1 MSTYYDFYLGT
12 KVDGKFKALAPFI
25 QNKEGEISYKW
36 LYSRSSSFIGDIKDE
51 FDCTTKQE
59 EIDESLYFIAK
70 QYGFIN
76 DELVGYKLNYLPYS
90 EIVCMANSG
99 GMKRAYVLKD
109 AVNNYELYGKE
120 NYTFDDYYQY
130 EVIAPIV
137 YAEMNEQERDKYMLY
152 TWYDYTDKSYAASEI
167 VSAAELVKEWYGI
180 YSDKDLYI
188 FMEIC

>member
-12 KVDGKFKALAPFI
+12 KEDGKFKALAPFV
-25 QNKEGEISYKW
+25 QNKEGEISYKC

-59 EIDESLYFIAK
+59 EIGESLHFIAK
-70 QYGFIN
+70 QYGFTN
-76 DELVGYKLNYLPYS
+76 DKLIGYRLNYLPYS
-90 EIVCMANSG
+90 EIVCMAKSG

-109 AVNNYELYGKE
+109 AVNIYELYAKE
-120 NYTFDDYYQY
+120 NCTFDDYYQD
-130 EVIAPIV
+130 ELITPIV
-137 YAEMNEQERDKYMLY
+137 YAEMNEQDRDKYMLY
-152 TWYDYTDKSYAASEI
+152 TWYDYTSKSYAASEI

-188 FMEIC
+188 FMAIC

>member
-12 KVDGKFKALAPFI
+12 KKDGKFQALAPFV
-25 QNKEGEISYKW
+25 QNKKGEISYKW
-36 LYSRSSSFIGDIKDE
+36 LYSRSSSFIGGIKDE

-70 QYGFIN
+70 QYGFLN
-76 DELVGYKLNYLPYS
+76 DELIGYKLNYLPYS
-90 EIVCMANSG
+90 EIVCMAKSG

-109 AVNNYELYGKE
+109 AVNIYELYAKE
-120 NYTFDDYYQY
+120 NCTFDDYYQD

-137 YAEMNEQERDKYMLY
+137 YAEMSEQERDKYMLY
-152 TWYDYTDKSYAASEI
+152 TWYDYTDKSYAAREI